1 MAAIQCFNIPL
12 NAIPQAVKVFNHA
25 FKFAEKYNQ
34 VLSIDVRK
42 NIALGQVTRW
52 ACQQDEPQ
60 NLARIAEIVRQAG
73 DIVVSRYCFEE
84 SLNG

>member
-12 NAIPQAVKVFNHA
+12 GTIPQSVKVYEHA
-25 FKFAEKYNQ
+25 FKFAERHRD

-42 NIALGQVTRW
+42 SVALGQVTRW

-60 NLARIAEIVRQAG
+60 NLARVAEIVRQAG
-73 DIVVSRYCFEE
+73 DLVVSRYCFEE
-84 SLNG
+84 SFNG